1 MQKWFLKNRN
11 AENYSA
17 VKSIV
22 KDDLLAKV
30 LCNRGV
36 VDADEVIDY
45 LNDDYTKIYRTDGLP
60 DMDVARE
67 IIKDAIDNHKK
78 IRIVGDYDSDGI
90 MSTTLLLRSLKTF
103 GAETSFEVPDRKQD
117 GYGINK
123 RIVDGCIKDDVSVII
138 TCDNGVS
145 AFEAVKYAKDNGI
158 KVIVTDHHLPKIEDG
173 KEISVEADAIIDP
186 KVEKS
191 SYPFNDICG
200 AFVAFKLITYI
211 SKDYEFNAD
220 LIDEITQYA
229 AFASVTDIM
238 PLLDENRDLIKRGL
252 ELINSRPAK
261 AFYHLKNELKVDKEI
276 NVFHIGFILGPSVNA
291 IGRLSNA
298 NHAIAA
304 FESYDDDKIIAICKE
319 LYALNQERKD
329 LTELGYEVAIKE
341 IEADENFLDKDVI
354 IVKSKDIERSV
365 AGIVAGRLKERYYR
379 PAIALYEEDGVLY
392 GSARSIEEYN
402 LFEELNKAK
411 ELLNSFGGH
420 KLAAGLELKLDNY
433 DKFVTFINKNSNL
446 TDDDKIEKIYIDAF
460 YPIDFQKFSIFDT
473 IEKLKPFGE
482 KNPDVLFADKD
493 LVLKDI
499 SVFGQNRNV
508 IKLKFR
514 TKLDNIMMAILFY
527 KEDELKK
534 DYEDEFNSDIYR
546 DLASGKEIIMD
557 ICYNLRINE
566 YMNNKNLE
574 INVKHFRFRRW
585 AYDRRFN

>member
-11 AENYSA
+11 AENYTA
-17 VKSIV
+17 VKNIV

-30 LCNRGV
+30 LCNRGIV
-36 VDADEVIDY
+36 EEGEVIDY
-45 LNDDYTKIYRTDGLP
+45 LNDDYSLIYRTEGLP
-60 DMDVARE
+60 DLELARK

-229 AFASVTDIM
+229 AFATITDIM

-304 FESYDDDKIIAICKE
+304 FESYDDDKVIAICKE

-341 IEADENFLDKDVI
+341 IEADKNFLDKDVI

-365 AGIVAGRLKERYYR
+365 AGIVAGRLKERYYM

-402 LFEELNKAK
+402 LFDELSKAK
-411 ELLNSFGGH
+411 DLLSGFGGH

-433 DKFVTFINKNSNL
+433 DKFVTFINNNSKL
-446 TDDDKIEKIYIDAF
+446 TDEDKIEKIYIDAF

>member
-90 MSTTLLLRSLKTF
+90 MSTTLLLRSLKSF
-103 GAETSFEVPDRKQD
+103 GAEASFEVPDRKQD
-117 GYGINK
+117 GYGLNK
-123 RIVDGCIKDDVSVII
+123 RIVDGCIKDDISVII

-402 LFEELNKAK
+402 LFDELSKAK
-411 ELLNSFGGH
+411 DLLSGFGGH

-433 DKFVTFINKNSNL
+433 DDFVTFINNNSNL
-446 TDDDKIEKIYIDAF
+446 TDEDKIEKIYIDAF

>member
-103 GAETSFEVPDRKQD
+103 GADTSFEVPDRKQD

-145 AFEAVKYAKDNGI
+145 AFEAVKYAKDNDI

-220 LIDEITQYA
+220 LIDEIAQYA

-402 LFEELNKAK
+402 LFDELSKAK
-411 ELLNSFGGH
+411 DLLSGFGGH

-433 DKFVTFINKNSNL
+433 DKFVTFINNNSNL
-446 TDDDKIEKIYIDAF
+446 TDEDKIEKIYIDAF

>member
-11 AENYSA
+11 AESYSA

-78 IRIVGDYDSDGI
+78 IRVVGDYDSDGI
-90 MSTTLLLRSLKTF
+90 MSTTLLLRSLKSF
-103 GAETSFEVPDRKQD
+103 GAEASFEVPDRKAD

-123 RIVDGCIKDDVSVII
+123 RIVDGCIKDDVAVII

-158 KVIVTDHHLPKIEDG
+158 NVIVTDHHLPKIEDG

-191 SYPFNDICG
+191 SYPFKEICG

-211 SKDYEFNAD
+211 SKDYDFNPD
-220 LIDEITQYA
+220 LIDEIIQYA
-229 AFASVTDIM
+229 AFATVTDIM
-238 PLLDENRDLIKRGL
+238 PLLDENRDLVKRGL
-252 ELINSRPAK
+252 QLMNSRPAK
-261 AFYHLKNELKVDKEI
+261 VFYHLKNELRVDKEI

-304 FESYDDDKIIAICKE
+304 FESCDDDSIIAICKE

-329 LTELGYEVAIKE
+329 LTELGYDVAIKE
-341 IEADENFLDKDVI
+341 IEADEAFEDKDII

-365 AGIVAGRLKERYYR
+365 AGIVAGRLKERYYK

-402 LFEELNKAK
+402 IFDELNKAK

-433 DKFVTFINKNSNL
+433 DDFVTLLNENSTL
-446 TDDDKIEKIYIDAF
+446 TDEDKIEKIYIDAF
-460 YPIDFQKFSIFDT
+460 YPIDFQKFSTYDT

-482 KNPDVLFADKD
+482 KNPAVLFADKD

-499 SVFGQNRNV
+499 SVFGQNRSV

-527 KEDELKK
+527 KEDEFKK
-534 DYEDEFNSDIYR
+534 DYEDQFNSDIYW

-574 INVKHFRFRRW
+574 INIKHFRFRR
-585 AYDRRFN
+585 

>member
-11 AENYSA
+11 AENYTA
-17 VKSIV
+17 VKNIV

-30 LCNRGV
+30 LCNRGIV
-36 VDADEVIDY
+36 EEEEVIDY
-45 LNDDYTKIYRTDGLP
+45 LNDDYSLIYRTEGLP
-60 DMDVARE
+60 DLELSRK
-67 IIKDAIDNHKK
+67 IIKDAIENHKK

-103 GAETSFEVPDRKQD
+103 GADTSFEVPDRKQD

-191 SYPFNDICG
+191 SYPFKDICG

-379 PAIALYEEDGVLY
+379 PAIALYEEDGILY

-402 LFEELNKAK
+402 LFDELSKAK
-411 ELLNSFGGH
+411 DLLSGFGGH

-433 DKFVTFINKNSNL
+433 DKFVTFINNNSNL
-446 TDDDKIEKIYIDAF
+446 TDEDKIEKIYIDAF

-514 TKLDNIMMAILFY
+514 TKLDNIMTAILFY

>member
-11 AENYSA
+11 AENYTS
-17 VKSIV
+17 VKNIV

-30 LCNRGV
+30 LCNRGIV
-36 VDADEVIDY
+36 EEEEVIDY
-45 LNDDYTKIYRTDGLP
+45 LNDDYSLIYRTEGLP
-60 DMDVARE
+60 DLEPARK
-67 IIKDAIDNHKK
+67 IIKDVIDNHKK

-220 LIDEITQYA
+220 LIDEIAQYA
-229 AFASVTDIM
+229 AFATITDIM

-304 FESYDDDKIIAICKE
+304 FESYDDDMIIAICKE

-379 PAIALYEEDGVLY
+379 PAIALYEEDGILY

-402 LFEELNKAK
+402 LFDELSKAK
-411 ELLNSFGGH
+411 DFLSGFGGH

-433 DKFVTFINKNSNL
+433 DKFVTFINNNSNL
-446 TDDDKIEKIYIDAF
+446 TDEDKIEKIYIDAF

>member
-11 AENYSA
+11 AENYTA
-17 VKSIV
+17 VKNIV

-30 LCNRGV
+30 LCNRGIV
-36 VDADEVIDY
+36 EEEEVIDY
-45 LNDDYTKIYRTDGLP
+45 LNDDYSLIYRTEGLP
-60 DMDVARE
+60 DLELARK

-103 GAETSFEVPDRKQD
+103 GADTSFEVPDRKQD

-191 SYPFNDICG
+191 SYPFKDICG

-220 LIDEITQYA
+220 LIDEIAQYA
-229 AFASVTDIM
+229 AFATITDIM

-341 IEADENFLDKDVI
+341 IEADENFPDKDVI

-402 LFEELNKAK
+402 LFDELNKAK
-411 ELLNSFGGH
+411 DLLSGFGGH
-420 KLAAGLELKLDNY
+420 KLAAGLELKLENY
-433 DKFVTFINKNSNL
+433 EDFVTFINNNSNL
-446 TDDDKIEKIYIDAF
+446 TDEDKIEKIYIDAF

>member
-11 AENYSA
+11 AENYTV
-17 VKSIV
+17 VKNIV

-30 LCNRGV
+30 LCNRGIV
-36 VDADEVIDY
+36 EEEEVIDY
-45 LNDDYTKIYRTDGLP
+45 LNDDYSLIYRTEGLP
-60 DMDVARE
+60 DLEPARK
-67 IIKDAIDNHKK
+67 IIKDAIENHKK

-173 KEISVEADAIIDP
+173 KEISAEADAIIDP

-191 SYPFNDICG
+191 SYPFKDICG

-220 LIDEITQYA
+220 LIDEIIQYA
-229 AFASVTDIM
+229 AFATITDIM

-402 LFEELNKAK
+402 LFDELSKAK
-411 ELLNSFGGH
+411 DLLSGFGGH

-433 DKFVTFINKNSNL
+433 DKFVAFINNNSNL
-446 TDDDKIEKIYIDAF
+446 TDEDKIEKIYIDAF

-493 LVLKDI
+493 LFLKDI

-514 TKLDNIMMAILFY
+514 TKLDNIMTAILFY

>member
-11 AENYSA
+11 AENYTA
-17 VKSIV
+17 VKNIV

-30 LCNRGV
+30 LCNRGIV
-36 VDADEVIDY
+36 EEGEVIDY
-45 LNDDYTKIYRTDGLP
+45 LNDDYSLIYRTEGLP
-60 DMDVARE
+60 DLELARK
-67 IIKDAIDNHKK
+67 IIKDAIENHKK

-220 LIDEITQYA
+220 LIDEIAQYA

-341 IEADENFLDKDVI
+341 IEADENFPDKDVI

-379 PAIALYEEDGVLY
+379 PAIALYEEDGILY

-402 LFEELNKAK
+402 LFDELSKAK
-411 ELLNSFGGH
+411 DLLSGFGGH

-433 DKFVTFINKNSNL
+433 DKFVTFINNNSNL
-446 TDDDKIEKIYIDAF
+446 TDEDKIEKIYIDAF

-514 TKLDNIMMAILFY
+514 TKLDNIMTAILFY

>member
-45 LNDDYTKIYRTDGLP
+45 LNDDYTKIYGTDGLP
-60 DMDVARE
+60 YMDVARE

-78 IRIVGDYDSDGI
+78 IRVVGDYDSDGI
-90 MSTTLLLRSLKTF
+90 MSTTLLLRSLKSF
-103 GAETSFEVPDRKQD
+103 GAEASFEVPDRKQD

-123 RIVDGCIKDDVSVII
+123 RIVDGCIKDDVAVII

-158 KVIVTDHHLPKIEDG
+158 NVIVTDHHLPKNEDG

-191 SYPFNDICG
+191 SYPFKEICG

-211 SKDYEFNAD
+211 SKDYDFNPD
-220 LIDEITQYA
+220 LIDEIIQYA
-229 AFASVTDIM
+229 AFATVTDIM
-238 PLLDENRDLIKRGL
+238 PLLDENRDLVKRGL
-252 ELINSRPAK
+252 ELMNSRPAK
-261 AFYHLKNELKVDKEI
+261 VFYHLKNELKVDKEI

-304 FESYDDDKIIAICKE
+304 FESCDDDSIIAICKE

-329 LTELGYEVAIKE
+329 LTELGYDVAIKE
-341 IEADENFLDKDVI
+341 IEADEAFEDKDII

-365 AGIVAGRLKERYYR
+365 AGIVAGRLKERYYK

-402 LFEELNKAK
+402 IFDELNKAK

-433 DKFVTFINKNSNL
+433 DDFVRFLNENSTL
-446 TDDDKIEKIYIDAF
+446 TDEDKIEKIYIDAF
-460 YPIDFQKFSIFDT
+460 YPIDFQKFSTYDT

-482 KNPDVLFADKD
+482 KNPAVLFADKD

-499 SVFGQNRNV
+499 SVFGQNRSV

-527 KEDELKK
+527 KEDEFKK
-534 DYEDEFNSDIYR
+534 DYEDQFNSDIYR

-574 INVKHFRFRRW
+574 INIKHFRFRR
-585 AYDRRFN
+585 

>member
-11 AENYSA
+11 AENYTA
-17 VKSIV
+17 VKNIV

-30 LCNRGV
+30 LCNRGIV
-36 VDADEVIDY
+36 EEEKVIDY
-45 LNDDYTKIYRTDGLP
+45 LNDDYSLIYRTEGLP
-60 DMDVARE
+60 DLELARK

-103 GAETSFEVPDRKQD
+103 GADTSFEVPDRKQD

-145 AFEAVKYAKDNGI
+145 AFEAVKYAKDNDI

-191 SYPFNDICG
+191 SYPFKDICG

-220 LIDEITQYA
+220 LIDEIIQYA
-229 AFASVTDIM
+229 AFATITDIM

-341 IEADENFLDKDVI
+341 IEADENFPDKDVI

-379 PAIALYEEDGVLY
+379 PAIALYEEDGILY

-402 LFEELNKAK
+402 LFDELSKAK
-411 ELLNSFGGH
+411 DLLSGVGGH

-433 DKFVTFINKNSNL
+433 DKFVTFINNNSNL
-446 TDDDKIEKIYIDAF
+446 TDEDKIEKIYIDAF

-566 YMNNKNLE
+566 YMNNKTLE
-574 INVKHFRFRRW
+574 INVKHFRFRR
-585 AYDRRFN
+585 

>member
-11 AENYSA
+11 AESYSA

-45 LNDDYTKIYRTDGLP
+45 LNDDYTKIYMTDGLP
-60 DMDVARE
+60 DMDVVRE

-78 IRIVGDYDSDGI
+78 IRVVGDYDSDGI
-90 MSTTLLLRSLKTF
+90 MSTTLLLRSLKSF
-103 GAETSFEVPDRKQD
+103 GAEASFEVPDRKAD

-123 RIVDGCIKDDVSVII
+123 RIVDGCIKDDVAVII

-191 SYPFNDICG
+191 SYPFKEICG

-211 SKDYEFNAD
+211 SKDYDFNPD
-220 LIDEITQYA
+220 LIDEIIQYA
-229 AFASVTDIM
+229 AFATVTDIM
-238 PLLDENRDLIKRGL
+238 PLLDENRDLVKRGL
-252 ELINSRPAK
+252 ELMNSRPAK
-261 AFYHLKNELKVDKEI
+261 VFYHLKNELKVDKEI

-304 FESYDDDKIIAICKE
+304 FESCDDDSIIAICKE

-329 LTELGYEVAIKE
+329 LTELGYDVAIKE
-341 IEADENFLDKDVI
+341 IEADEAFEDKDII

-365 AGIVAGRLKERYYR
+365 AGIVAGRLKERYYK

-402 LFEELNKAK
+402 IFDELNKAK

-433 DKFVTFINKNSNL
+433 DDFVRFLNENSTL
-446 TDDDKIEKIYIDAF
+446 TDEDKIEKIYIDAF
-460 YPIDFQKFSIFDT
+460 YPIDFQKFSTFDT

-482 KNPDVLFADKD
+482 KNPAVLFADKD

-499 SVFGQNRNV
+499 SVFGQNRSV

-534 DYEDEFNSDIYR
+534 DYEDQFNSDIYK

-574 INVKHFRFRRW
+574 INIKHFRFRR
-585 AYDRRFN
+585 

>member
-36 VDADEVIDY
+36 VDDDEVIDY

-60 DMDVARE
+60 DMEVARE

-90 MSTTLLLRSLKTF
+90 MSTTLLLRSLESF
-103 GAETSFEVPDRKQD
+103 GAEASFEVPDRKAD

-123 RIVDGCIKDDVSVII
+123 RIVDGCIKDDVAVII

-191 SYPFNDICG
+191 SYPFKEICG

-211 SKDYEFNAD
+211 SKDYDFNPD
-220 LIDEITQYA
+220 LIDEIIQYA
-229 AFASVTDIM
+229 AFATVTDIM
-238 PLLDENRDLIKRGL
+238 PLLDENRDLVKRGL
-252 ELINSRPAK
+252 QLMNSRPAK
-261 AFYHLKNELKVDKEI
+261 VFYHLKNELKVDKEI

-304 FESYDDDKIIAICKE
+304 FESCDDDSIIVICKE

-329 LTELGYEVAIKE
+329 LTELGYDVAVKE
-341 IEADENFLDKDVI
+341 IEADEAFEDKDII

-365 AGIVAGRLKERYYR
+365 AGIVAGRLKERYYK

-402 LFEELNKAK
+402 IFDELNKAK
-411 ELLNSFGGH
+411 DLLNSFGGH

-433 DKFVTFINKNSNL
+433 DDFVRFLNENSTL
-446 TDDDKIEKIYIDAF
+446 TDEDKIEKIYIDAF
-460 YPIDFQKFSIFDT
+460 YPIDFQKFSTYDT

-482 KNPDVLFADKD
+482 KNPAVLFADKD
-493 LVLKDI
+493 LILKDI
-499 SVFGQNRNV
+499 SVFGQNRSV

-527 KEDELKK
+527 KEDEFKK
-534 DYEDEFNSDIYR
+534 DYEDQFSSDIYR

-574 INVKHFRFRRW
+574 INIKHFRFRR
-585 AYDRRFN
+585 

>member
-11 AENYSA
+11 AENYTP
-17 VKSIV
+17 VKNIV

-30 LCNRGV
+30 LCNRGIV
-36 VDADEVIDY
+36 EEEEVIDY
-45 LNDDYTKIYRTDGLP
+45 LNDDYSLIYRTEGLP
-60 DMDVARE
+60 DLELSRK
-67 IIKDAIDNHKK
+67 IIKDAIENHKK

-103 GAETSFEVPDRKQD
+103 GADTSFEVPDRKQD

-191 SYPFNDICG
+191 SYPFKDICG

-379 PAIALYEEDGVLY
+379 PAIALYEEDGILY

-402 LFEELNKAK
+402 LFDELSKAK
-411 ELLNSFGGH
+411 DLLSGFGGH

-433 DKFVTFINKNSNL
+433 DKFVTFINNNSNL
-446 TDDDKIEKIYIDAF
+446 TDEDKIEKIYIDAF

-514 TKLDNIMMAILFY
+514 TKLDNIMTAILFY

-574 INVKHFRFRRW
+574 INVKHFRFRR
-585 AYDRRFN
+585 

>member
-11 AENYSA
+11 AENYTA
-17 VKSIV
+17 VKNIV

-30 LCNRGV
+30 LCNRGIV
-36 VDADEVIDY
+36 EEGEVIDY
-45 LNDDYTKIYRTDGLP
+45 LNDGYSLIYRTEGLP
-60 DMDVARE
+60 DLELARK

-103 GAETSFEVPDRKQD
+103 GADTSFEVPDRKQD

-186 KVEKS
+186 KLEKS
-191 SYPFNDICG
+191 SYPFKDICG

-211 SKDYEFNAD
+211 SKDYEFNVD

-229 AFASVTDIM
+229 AFATITDIM

-402 LFEELNKAK
+402 LFDELSKAK
-411 ELLNSFGGH
+411 DFLSGFGGH

-433 DKFVTFINKNSNL
+433 DKFVTFINNNSNL
-446 TDDDKIEKIYIDAF
+446 TDEDKIEKIYIDAF

-493 LVLKDI
+493 LFLKDI

-514 TKLDNIMMAILFY
+514 TKLDNIMTAILFY

>member
-11 AENYSA
+11 AENYTA
-17 VKSIV
+17 VKNIV

-30 LCNRGV
+30 LCNRGIV
-36 VDADEVIDY
+36 EEEKVIDY
-45 LNDDYTKIYRTDGLP
+45 LNDDYSLIYRTEGLP
-60 DMDVARE
+60 DLELARK

-103 GAETSFEVPDRKQD
+103 GADTSFEVPDRKQD

-191 SYPFNDICG
+191 SYPFKDICG

-229 AFASVTDIM
+229 AFATITDIM

-514 TKLDNIMMAILFY
+514 TKLDNIMTAILFY
-527 KEDELKK
+527 KEEEFKK

>member
-11 AENYSA
+11 AENYTA
-17 VKSIV
+17 VKNIV

-30 LCNRGV
+30 LCNRGIV
-36 VDADEVIDY
+36 EEEEVIDY
-45 LNDDYTKIYRTDGLP
+45 LNDDYSLIYRTEGLP
-60 DMDVARE
+60 DLELARK

-191 SYPFNDICG
+191 SYPFKDICG

-341 IEADENFLDKDVI
+341 IEADENFPDKDVI

-379 PAIALYEEDGVLY
+379 PAIALYEEDGILY

-402 LFEELNKAK
+402 LFDELSKAK
-411 ELLNSFGGH
+411 DLLSGFGGH

-433 DKFVTFINKNSNL
+433 DKFVTFINNNSNL
-446 TDDDKIEKIYIDAF
+446 TDEDKIEKIYIDAF

-514 TKLDNIMMAILFY
+514 TKLDNIMTAILFY

-585 AYDRRFN
+585 ADDRRFN

>member
-11 AENYSA
+11 AENYTA
-17 VKSIV
+17 VKNIV

-30 LCNRGV
+30 LCNRGIV
-36 VDADEVIDY
+36 EKEEVIDY
-45 LNDDYTKIYRTDGLP
+45 LNEDYSLIYRTEGLP
-60 DMDVARE
+60 DLEPARK

-229 AFASVTDIM
+229 AFATITDIM

-402 LFEELNKAK
+402 LFDELSKAK
-411 ELLNSFGGH
+411 DFLSGFGGH

-433 DKFVTFINKNSNL
+433 DKFVTFINNNSNL
-446 TDDDKIEKIYIDAF
+446 TDEDKIEKIYIDAF

>member
-11 AENYSA
+11 AENYTA
-17 VKSIV
+17 VKNIV

-30 LCNRGV
+30 LCNRGIV
-36 VDADEVIDY
+36 EEGEVIDY
-45 LNDDYTKIYRTDGLP
+45 LNNDYSLIYRTEGLP
-60 DMDVARE
+60 DLELARK

-191 SYPFNDICG
+191 SYPFKDICG

-220 LIDEITQYA
+220 LIDEIIQYA
-229 AFASVTDIM
+229 AFATITDIM

-341 IEADENFLDKDVI
+341 IEADENFPDKDVI

-379 PAIALYEEDGVLY
+379 PAIALYEEDGILY

-402 LFEELNKAK
+402 LFDELSKAK
-411 ELLNSFGGH
+411 DLLSGFGGH

-433 DKFVTFINKNSNL
+433 DKFVTFINNNSNL
-446 TDDDKIEKIYIDAF
+446 TDEDKIEKIYIDAF

>member
-11 AENYSA
+11 AENYTA
-17 VKSIV
+17 VKNIV

-30 LCNRGV
+30 LCNRGIV
-36 VDADEVIDY
+36 EEEEVIDY
-45 LNDDYTKIYRTDGLP
+45 LNNDYSLIYRTEGLP
-60 DMDVARE
+60 DLELARK

-103 GAETSFEVPDRKQD
+103 GADTSFEVPDRKQD

-145 AFEAVKYAKDNGI
+145 AFEAVKYAKDNDI

-191 SYPFNDICG
+191 SYPFKDICG

-341 IEADENFLDKDVI
+341 IEADENFPDKDVI

-402 LFEELNKAK
+402 LFDELSKAK
-411 ELLNSFGGH
+411 DLLSGFGGH

-433 DKFVTFINKNSNL
+433 DKFVTFINNNSNL
-446 TDDDKIEKIYIDAF
+446 TDEDKIEKIYIDAF

-514 TKLDNIMMAILFY
+514 TKLDNIMTAILFY

>member
-11 AENYSA
+11 AENYTA
-17 VKSIV
+17 VKNIV

-30 LCNRGV
+30 LCNRGIV
-36 VDADEVIDY
+36 EEGEVIDY
-45 LNDDYTKIYRTDGLP
+45 LNDDYSLIYRTEGLP
-60 DMDVARE
+60 DLELARK

-402 LFEELNKAK
+402 LFDELSKAK
-411 ELLNSFGGH
+411 DLLSGFGGH

-433 DKFVTFINKNSNL
+433 DKFVTFINNNSNL
-446 TDDDKIEKIYIDAF
+446 TDEDKIEKIYIDAF

-514 TKLDNIMMAILFY
+514 TKLDNIMTAILFY
-527 KEDELKK
+527 KEEELKK

>member
-30 LCNRGV
+30 LCNRCV

-78 IRIVGDYDSDGI
+78 IRVVGDYDSDGI
-90 MSTTLLLRSLKTF
+90 MSTTLLLRSLKSF
-103 GAETSFEVPDRKQD
+103 GAEASFEVPDRKQD

-191 SYPFNDICG
+191 SYPFKEICG

-211 SKDYEFNAD
+211 SKDYDFNPD
-220 LIDEITQYA
+220 LIDEIIQYA
-229 AFASVTDIM
+229 AFATVTDIM
-238 PLLDENRDLIKRGL
+238 PLLDENRDLVKRGL
-252 ELINSRPAK
+252 QLMNSRPAK
-261 AFYHLKNELKVDKEI
+261 VFYHLKNELRVDKEI

-304 FESYDDDKIIAICKE
+304 FESCDDDSIIAICKE

-329 LTELGYEVAIKE
+329 LTELGYDVAIKE
-341 IEADENFLDKDVI
+341 IEADEAFEDKDII

-365 AGIVAGRLKERYYR
+365 AGIVAGRLKERYYK

-402 LFEELNKAK
+402 IFDELNKAK

-433 DKFVTFINKNSNL
+433 DDFVTLLNENSTL
-446 TDDDKIEKIYIDAF
+446 TDEDKIEKIYIDAF
-460 YPIDFQKFSIFDT
+460 YPIDFQKFSTYDT

-482 KNPDVLFADKD
+482 KNPAVLFADKD

-499 SVFGQNRNV
+499 SVFGQNRSV

-527 KEDELKK
+527 KEDEFKK
-534 DYEDEFNSDIYR
+534 DYEDQFNSDIYW

-574 INVKHFRFRRW
+574 INIKHFRFRR
-585 AYDRRFN
+585 

>member
-11 AENYSA
+11 AENYTA
-17 VKSIV
+17 VKNIV

-30 LCNRGV
+30 LCNRGIV
-36 VDADEVIDY
+36 EKEEVIDY
-45 LNDDYTKIYRTDGLP
+45 LNDDYSLIYRTEGLP
-60 DMDVARE
+60 DLEPARK

-145 AFEAVKYAKDNGI
+145 AFEAVKYAKDNGV

-229 AFASVTDIM
+229 AFATITDIM

-402 LFEELNKAK
+402 LFDELSKAK
-411 ELLNSFGGH
+411 DFLSGFGGH

-433 DKFVTFINKNSNL
+433 DKFVTFINNNSNL
-446 TDDDKIEKIYIDAF
+446 TDEDKIEKIYIDAF

>member
-11 AENYSA
+11 AENYTA
-17 VKSIV
+17 VKNIV

-30 LCNRGV
+30 LCNRGIV
-36 VDADEVIDY
+36 EEEKVIDY
-45 LNDDYTKIYRTDGLP
+45 LNDDYSLIYRTEGLP
-60 DMDVARE
+60 DLELARK

-103 GAETSFEVPDRKQD
+103 GADTSFEVPDRKQD

-145 AFEAVKYAKDNGI
+145 AFEAVKYAKDNDI

-191 SYPFNDICG
+191 SYPFKDICG

-220 LIDEITQYA
+220 LIDEIIQYA
-229 AFASVTDIM
+229 AFATITDIM

-341 IEADENFLDKDVI
+341 IEADENFPDKDVI

-379 PAIALYEEDGVLY
+379 PAIALYEEDGILY

-402 LFEELNKAK
+402 LFDELSKAK
-411 ELLNSFGGH
+411 DLLSGFGGH

-433 DKFVTFINKNSNL
+433 DKFVTFINNNSNL
-446 TDDDKIEKIYIDAF
+446 TDEDKIEKIYIDAF

-514 TKLDNIMMAILFY
+514 TKLDNIMTAILFY

-574 INVKHFRFRRW
+574 INVKHFRFRR
-585 AYDRRFN
+585 

>member
-11 AENYSA
+11 AESYSA

-78 IRIVGDYDSDGI
+78 IRVVGDYDSDGI
-90 MSTTLLLRSLKTF
+90 MSTTLLLRSLKSF
-103 GAETSFEVPDRKQD
+103 GAEASFEVPDRKQD

-158 KVIVTDHHLPKIEDG
+158 NVIVTDHHLPKIEDG

-191 SYPFNDICG
+191 SYPFKEICG

-211 SKDYEFNAD
+211 SKDYDFNPD
-220 LIDEITQYA
+220 LIDEIIQYA
-229 AFASVTDIM
+229 AFATVTDIM
-238 PLLDENRDLIKRGL
+238 PLLDENRDLVKRGL
-252 ELINSRPAK
+252 ELMNSRPAK
-261 AFYHLKNELKVDKEI
+261 VFYHLKNELKVDKEI

-304 FESYDDDKIIAICKE
+304 FESCDDDSIIAICKE

-329 LTELGYEVAIKE
+329 LTELGYDVAIKE
-341 IEADENFLDKDVI
+341 IEADEAFEDKDII

-365 AGIVAGRLKERYYR
+365 AGIVAGRLKERYYK

-402 LFEELNKAK
+402 IFDELNKAK

-433 DKFVTFINKNSNL
+433 DDFVTLLNENSTL
-446 TDDDKIEKIYIDAF
+446 TDEDKIEKIYIDAF
-460 YPIDFQKFSIFDT
+460 YPIDFQKFSTYDT

-482 KNPDVLFADKD
+482 KNPAVLFADKD

-499 SVFGQNRNV
+499 SVFGQNRSV

-527 KEDELKK
+527 KEDEFKK
-534 DYEDEFNSDIYR
+534 DYEDQFNSDIYW

-574 INVKHFRFRRW
+574 INIKHFRFRR
-585 AYDRRFN
+585 

>member
-11 AENYSA
+11 AENYTA
-17 VKSIV
+17 VKNIV

-30 LCNRGV
+30 LCNRGIV
-36 VDADEVIDY
+36 EEGEVIDY
-45 LNDDYTKIYRTDGLP
+45 LNDDYSLIYRTEGLP
-60 DMDVARE
+60 DLELARK
-67 IIKDAIDNHKK
+67 IIKDAIENHKK

-229 AFASVTDIM
+229 AFATITDIM

-402 LFEELNKAK
+402 LFDELSKAK
-411 ELLNSFGGH
+411 DLLSGFGGH
-420 KLAAGLELKLDNY
+420 KLAAGLELKLDDY
-433 DKFVTFINKNSNL
+433 DKFVTFINNNSNL

>member
-11 AENYSA
+11 AESYSA

-60 DMDVARE
+60 DMDMARE

-78 IRIVGDYDSDGI
+78 IRVVGDYDSDGI
-90 MSTTLLLRSLKTF
+90 MSTTLLLRSLKSF
-103 GAETSFEVPDRKQD
+103 GAEASFEVPDRKAD

-123 RIVDGCIKDDVSVII
+123 RIVDGCIKDDVAVII

-158 KVIVTDHHLPKIEDG
+158 KVIVTDHHLPKIEVS

-191 SYPFNDICG
+191 SYLFKEICG

-211 SKDYEFNAD
+211 SKDYDFNPD
-220 LIDEITQYA
+220 LIDEIIQYA
-229 AFASVTDIM
+229 AFATVTDIM
-238 PLLDENRDLIKRGL
+238 PLLDENRDLVKRGL
-252 ELINSRPAK
+252 QLMNSRPAK
-261 AFYHLKNELKVDKEI
+261 VFYHLKNELKVDKEI

-304 FESYDDDKIIAICKE
+304 FESCDDDSIIAICKE

-329 LTELGYEVAIKE
+329 LTELGYDVAIKE
-341 IEADENFLDKDVI
+341 IEADEAFEDKDII

-365 AGIVAGRLKERYYR
+365 AGIVAGRLKERYYK
-379 PAIALYEEDGVLY
+379 PAIALYEENGVLY

-402 LFEELNKAK
+402 IFDELNKAK

-433 DKFVTFINKNSNL
+433 DDFVRFLNENSTL
-446 TDDDKIEKIYIDAF
+446 TDEDKIEKIYIDAF
-460 YPIDFQKFSIFDT
+460 YPIDFQKFSTYDT

-482 KNPDVLFADKD
+482 KNPAVLFADKD

-499 SVFGQNRNV
+499 SVFGQNRSV

-527 KEDELKK
+527 KEDEFKK
-534 DYEDEFNSDIYR
+534 DYEDQFNSDIYR
-546 DLASGKEIIMD
+546 DLASGKEIIMY

-574 INVKHFRFRRW
+574 INIKHFRFRR
-585 AYDRRFN
+585 

>member
-1 MQKWFLKNRN
+1 MQKWFIKNRN
-11 AENYSA
+11 ADKYAA
-17 VKSIV
+17 VKSVV

-30 LCNRGV
+30 LCNRGIV
-36 VDADEVIDY
+36 EEGEVIDY
-45 LNDDYTKIYRTDGLP
+45 LNDDYSLIYRTEGLP
-60 DMDVARE
+60 DLELARK

-191 SYPFNDICG
+191 SYPFKDICG

-229 AFASVTDIM
+229 AFATITDIM

-341 IEADENFLDKDVI
+341 IEADENFPDKDVI

-379 PAIALYEEDGVLY
+379 PAIALYEEDGILY

-402 LFEELNKAK
+402 LFDELSKAK
-411 ELLNSFGGH
+411 DLLSGFGGH

-433 DKFVTFINKNSNL
+433 DDFVTLLNKNSNL
-446 TDDDKIEKIYIDAF
+446 TDEDKIEKIYIDAF

-514 TKLDNIMMAILFY
+514 TKLDNIMTAILFY

-574 INVKHFRFRRW
+574 INVKHFRFRR
-585 AYDRRFN
+585 

>member
-11 AENYSA
+11 AENYTA
-17 VKSIV
+17 VKNIV

-30 LCNRGV
+30 LCNRGIV
-36 VDADEVIDY
+36 EEGEVIDY
-45 LNDDYTKIYRTDGLP
+45 LNDDYSLIYRTEGLP
-60 DMDVARE
+60 DLEPARK
-67 IIKDAIDNHKK
+67 IIKDAIENHKK

-103 GAETSFEVPDRKQD
+103 GADTSFEVPDRKQD

-191 SYPFNDICG
+191 SYPFKDICG

-220 LIDEITQYA
+220 LIDEIIQYS
-229 AFASVTDIM
+229 AFATITDIM

-365 AGIVAGRLKERYYR
+365 AGIVAGRLKERYYM

-402 LFEELNKAK
+402 LFDELSKAK
-411 ELLNSFGGH
+411 DLLSGFGGH

-433 DKFVTFINKNSNL
+433 DKFVTFINNNSNL
-446 TDDDKIEKIYIDAF
+446 TDEDKIEKIYIDAF

-514 TKLDNIMMAILFY
+514 TKLDNIMTAILFY
-527 KEDELKK
+527 KEEEFKK

>member
-11 AENYSA
+11 AESYSA

-60 DMDVARE
+60 DMDMARE

-78 IRIVGDYDSDGI
+78 IRVVGDYDSDGI
-90 MSTTLLLRSLKTF
+90 MSTTLLLRSLKSF
-103 GAETSFEVPDRKQD
+103 GAEASFEVPDRKAD

-123 RIVDGCIKDDVSVII
+123 RIVDGCIKDDVAVII

-158 KVIVTDHHLPKIEDG
+158 KVIVTDHHLPKIEVS

-191 SYPFNDICG
+191 SYLFKEICG

-211 SKDYEFNAD
+211 SKDYDFNPD
-220 LIDEITQYA
+220 LIDEIIQYA
-229 AFASVTDIM
+229 AFATVTDIM
-238 PLLDENRDLIKRGL
+238 PLLDENRDLVKRGL
-252 ELINSRPAK
+252 QLMNSRPAK
-261 AFYHLKNELKVDKEI
+261 VFYHLKNELKVDKEI

-304 FESYDDDKIIAICKE
+304 FESCDDDSIIAICKE

-329 LTELGYEVAIKE
+329 LTELGYDVAIKE
-341 IEADENFLDKDVI
+341 IEADEAFEDKDII

-365 AGIVAGRLKERYYR
+365 AGIVAGRLKERYYK
-379 PAIALYEEDGVLY
+379 PAIALYEENGVLY

-402 LFEELNKAK
+402 IFDELNKAK

-433 DKFVTFINKNSNL
+433 DDFVRFLNENSTL
-446 TDDDKIEKIYIDAF
+446 TDEDKIEKIYIDAF
-460 YPIDFQKFSIFDT
+460 YPIDFQKFSTYDT

-482 KNPDVLFADKD
+482 KNPAVLFADKD

-499 SVFGQNRNV
+499 SVFGQNRSV

-534 DYEDEFNSDIYR
+534 DYEDQFNSDIYR

-574 INVKHFRFRRW
+574 INIKHFRFRR
-585 AYDRRFN
+585 

>member
-60 DMDVARE
+60 DMEVARE
-67 IIKDAIDNHKK
+67 IIKDAIENHKK
-78 IRIVGDYDSDGI
+78 IRVVGDYDSDGI
-90 MSTTLLLRSLKTF
+90 MSTTLLLRSLKSF
-103 GAETSFEVPDRKQD
+103 GAEASFEVPDRKAD

-123 RIVDGCIKDDVSVII
+123 RIVDGCIKDDVAVII

-158 KVIVTDHHLPKIEDG
+158 NVIVTDHHLPKIEDG

-191 SYPFNDICG
+191 SYPFKEICG

-211 SKDYEFNAD
+211 SKDYDFNPD
-220 LIDEITQYA
+220 LIDEIIQYA

-238 PLLDENRDLIKRGL
+238 PLLDENRDLVKRGL
-252 ELINSRPAK
+252 QLMNSRPAK
-261 AFYHLKNELKVDKEI
+261 VFYHLKNELRVDKEI

-304 FESYDDDKIIAICKE
+304 FESCDDDSIIAICKE

-329 LTELGYEVAIKE
+329 LTELGYDVAVKE
-341 IEADENFLDKDVI
+341 IEADEAFEDKDII

-365 AGIVAGRLKERYYR
+365 AGIVAGRLKERYYK

-402 LFEELNKAK
+402 IFDELNKAK

-433 DKFVTFINKNSNL
+433 DDFVRFLNENSTL
-446 TDDDKIEKIYIDAF
+446 TDEDKIEKIYIDAF
-460 YPIDFQKFSIFDT
+460 YPIDFQKFSTYDT

-482 KNPDVLFADKD
+482 KNPAVLFADKD
-493 LVLKDI
+493 LILKDI
-499 SVFGQNRNV
+499 SVFGQNRSV

-514 TKLDNIMMAILFY
+514 TRLDNIMMAILFY
-527 KEDELKK
+527 KEDEFKK
-534 DYEDEFNSDIYR
+534 DYEDQFSSDIYR

-574 INVKHFRFRRW
+574 INIKHFRFRR
-585 AYDRRFN
+585 

>member
-78 IRIVGDYDSDGI
+78 IRVVGDYDSDGI
-90 MSTTLLLRSLKTF
+90 MSTTLLLRSLKSF
-103 GAETSFEVPDRKQD
+103 GAEASFEVPDRKAD

-123 RIVDGCIKDDVSVII
+123 RIVDGCIKDDVAVII

-191 SYPFNDICG
+191 SYLFKEICG

-211 SKDYEFNAD
+211 SKDYDFNPD
-220 LIDEITQYA
+220 LIDEIIQYA
-229 AFASVTDIM
+229 AFATVTDIM
-238 PLLDENRDLIKRGL
+238 PLLDENRDLVKRGL
-252 ELINSRPAK
+252 QLMDSRPAK
-261 AFYHLKNELKVDKEI
+261 VFYHLKNELKVDKEI

-304 FESYDDDKIIAICKE
+304 FESCDDDSIIAICKE

-329 LTELGYEVAIKE
+329 LTELGYDVAIKE
-341 IEADENFLDKDVI
+341 IEADEAFEDKDII

-365 AGIVAGRLKERYYR
+365 AGIVAGRLKERYYK
-379 PAIALYEEDGVLY
+379 PAIALYEENGVLY

-402 LFEELNKAK
+402 IFDELNKAK

-433 DKFVTFINKNSNL
+433 DDFVRFLNENSTL
-446 TDDDKIEKIYIDAF
+446 TDEDKIEKVYIDAF
-460 YPIDFQKFSIFDT
+460 YPIDFQKFSTYDT

-482 KNPDVLFADKD
+482 KNPAVLFADKD

-499 SVFGQNRNV
+499 SVFGQNRSV

-527 KEDELKK
+527 KEDEFKK
-534 DYEDEFNSDIYR
+534 DYEDQFNSDIYR

-574 INVKHFRFRRW
+574 INIKHFRFRR
-585 AYDRRFN
+585 

>member
-45 LNDDYTKIYRTDGLP
+45 LNDDYTKIYRIDGLP

-78 IRIVGDYDSDGI
+78 IRVVGDYDSDGI
-90 MSTTLLLRSLKTF
+90 MSTTLLLRSLKSF
-103 GAETSFEVPDRKQD
+103 GAEASFEVPDRKAD

-123 RIVDGCIKDDVSVII
+123 RIVDGCIKDDVAVII

-191 SYPFNDICG
+191 SYPFKEICG

-211 SKDYEFNAD
+211 SKDYDFNPD
-220 LIDEITQYA
+220 LIDEIIQYA
-229 AFASVTDIM
+229 AFATITDIM
-238 PLLDENRDLIKRGL
+238 PLLDENRDLVKRGL
-252 ELINSRPAK
+252 QLMNSRPAK
-261 AFYHLKNELKVDKEI
+261 VFYHLKNELKVDKEI

-304 FESYDDDKIIAICKE
+304 FESCDDDSIIAICKE

-329 LTELGYEVAIKE
+329 LTELGYDVAIKE
-341 IEADENFLDKDVI
+341 IEADEAFEDKDII

-365 AGIVAGRLKERYYR
+365 AGIVAGRLKERYYK

-402 LFEELNKAK
+402 IFDELNKAK

-433 DKFVTFINKNSNL
+433 DDFVRFLNENSTL
-446 TDDDKIEKIYIDAF
+446 TDEDKIEKIYIDAF
-460 YPIDFQKFSIFDT
+460 YPIDFQKFSTYDT

-482 KNPDVLFADKD
+482 KNPAVLFADKD
-493 LVLKDI
+493 LILKDI
-499 SVFGQNRNV
+499 SVFGQNRSV

-527 KEDELKK
+527 KEDEFKK
-534 DYEDEFNSDIYR
+534 DYEDQFNTDIYR

-574 INVKHFRFRRW
+574 INIKHFRFRR
-585 AYDRRFN
+585 